1 MPHKTINGTD
11 IFYTDTGPDADK
23 QPAILLHSSA
33 ASSRQ
38 WGALIADMQER
49 FRFIAV
55 DLIGYGQSGPYTGKG
70 ELTLSDEAAMV
81 HALLDELDRPAHL
94 VGHSYG
100 GAVALHTA
108 LESRENI
115 RSLGLYEPVSFF
127 VLAQDEPAL
136 AEMQGVADEV
146 AEFIA
151 AGDNARAM
159 GCFVDYWNGPGTWD
173 AIRPQT
179 RDALT
184 AVTPK
189 LMHDFFAI
197 MNEPTTHDDLAKL
210 DIPTTVF
217 CGTKTRAPS
226 AAVARVLG
234 KVLPKAEL
242 KLIDGAAH
250 MSPVMQPELVNPYIA
265 AHLDAQA

>member
-11 IFYTDTGPDADK
+11 IFYTDTGGDGP
-23 QPAILLHSSA
+23 PVILLHSSA

-38 WGALIADMQER
+38 WAALVSELAGEFRMIAT
-49 FRFIAV
+49 
-55 DLIGYGQSGPYTGKG
+55 DLIGYGQSAPWAGTG
-70 ELTLSDEAAMV
+70 ELRLSDEAHMV
-81 HALLDELDRPAHL
+81 HDFIDMLGRPAHL

-108 LESRENI
+108 LEARENVL
-115 RSLGLYEPVSFF
+115 SLGLYEPVSFF
-127 VLAQDEPAL
+127 VLDEADPAL
-136 AEMQGVADEV
+136 IEMKDIAQQVKKHIDAD
-146 AEFIA
+146 
-151 AGDNARAM
+151 DNAAAM
-159 GCFVDYWNGPGTWD
+159 GCFVDYWNGPGTWQ
-173 AIRPQT
+173 AIRAET

-197 MNEPTTHDDLAKL
+197 MNETTTHDALAGL
-210 DIPTTVF
+210 DIPATVF

-234 KVLPKAEL
+234 KLLPQAEL

-250 MSPVMQPELVNPYIA
+250 MSPVMQPELVNPHIT
-265 AHLDAQA
+265 AHLRRYAG